1 MLYFKNNAPL
11 NIIDSHFSAE
21 WHSSAGSFSAYGG
34 WWLYLLCYR
43 WFMNVL
49 FNMPPDMW
57 AKSYIIV
64 FSHLWI
70 SLGMD
75 SEVIVIVWVSA
86 R

>member
-1 MLYFKNNAPL
+1 
-11 NIIDSHFSAE
+11 
-21 WHSSAGSFSAYGG
+21 
-34 WWLYLLCYR
+34 
-43 WFMNVL
+43 MNVL

-70 SLGMD
+70 SLGVD

-86 R
+86 C